1 MARAPII
8 DYDKK
13 KIPQAI
19 QMLEDG
25 ETKKAICDFLGIK
38 YNVTRLQ
45 KIIDEFIEEKERDT
59 TMRAKRRG
67 TPISDNEKVSMIEAY
82 LINDDP
88 ISAIASR
95 FYRSEQL
102 VKLTLERAG
111 VLIKCSADPLNPA
124 LIPEECIKETFNLG
138 EIVWVPGYGCIG
150 EIKKDYGNGGYRI
163 YLLDPTQHRNV
174 NYMWWDIGS
183 LRHIQALGVNIS
195 QMSGVMGTTEIRE
208 LLGEAL
214 RKAKQQKREE

>member
-95 FYRSEQL
+95 FYRSS
-102 VKLTLERAG
+102 R
-111 VLIKCSADPLNPA
+111 CSILPKSVIQRCENDRDDGCFRLFIRPKTGRPA
-124 LIPEECIKETFNLG
+124 LHPEK
-138 EIVWVPGYGCIG
+138 YGW
-150 EIKKDYGNGGYRI
+150 R
-163 YLLDPTQHRNV
+163 
-174 NYMWWDIGS
+174 
-183 LRHIQALGVNIS
+183 
-195 QMSGVMGTTEIRE
+195 
-208 LLGEAL
+208 
-214 RKAKQQKREE
+214 